1 VSRGGGWIVAA
12 VLALTAHG
20 CDRFDPPA
28 AGAPPAAEQAPK
40 AQAGAR
46 DAMTAVMKAAQ
57 AATSTCVAGELVW
70 EADEN
75 VGSLYGGEGFSFEPP
90 PPTHFSRPC
99 IPERCAPTTAELDA
113 LRTSVRSA
121 KTVID
126 GSVDLRVPTYQG
138 FIALADAMVS
148 FADAAVAGVGQGKDL
163 RFSGFSMHYTTLA
176 TAYREVIPEADV
188 PAEPPS
194 LVASLAVPEPGGDPC
209 KGWRVPRFCDVRGVR
224 VPKVIKWRADPPC
237 IEVES
242 IRK

>member
-1 VSRGGGWIVAA
+1 MSRGGRRLGVAA
-12 VLALTAHG
+12 LALAVALVG

-28 AGAPPAAEQAPK
+28 STGPSAAEQARVK
-40 AQAGAR
+40 AR
-46 DAMTAVMKAAQ
+46 EAMIALMKAAQ
-57 AATSTCVAGELVW
+57 AATSSCVAGELLW

-75 VGSLYGGEGFSFEPP
+75 VGPTFGGEGFSFDPP

-99 IPERCAPTTAELDA
+99 IPERCAPTSAELDT
-113 LRTSVRSA
+113 LRSA
-121 KTVID
+121 ARSVKAVVD
-126 GSVDLRVPTYQG
+126 ENVDLRVPTYQG
-138 FIALADAMVS
+138 FVALADAVVG
-148 FADAAVAGVGQGKDL
+148 FADAAAVGAGKGKEL

-176 TAYREVIPEADV
+176 TAFREVIPDVAV

-224 VPKVIKWRADPPC
+224 VPKELKWRADPPC
-237 IEVES
+237 IEVEG